1 MTNAVSAS
9 FKRVL
14 ASRPRPACEPVVD
27 GVSGFLFLDKNE
39 MPRVALHWQKYFQY
53 AVAKHNRIYK
63 EELPKITPHV
73 CATPSA
79 RRWHARA

>member
-1 MTNAVSAS
+1 MTNVVSAS
-9 FKRVL
+9 FRRVL
-14 ASRPRPACEPVVD
+14 ANRLHPTREPVVD

-39 MPRVALHWQKYFQY
+39 MSRVALHWQKYFQY

-73 CATPSA
+73 CPIPSA
-79 RRWHARA
+79 RRWRARA